1 MGQSEETFY
10 EEAFREDPMIAAA
23 INECAAAAVVV
34 EGPPYDVRFL
44 SEWLAAAV
52 KVQAAWD
59 VARKGP
65 DGKFYEDVFLY
76 GALPDFGLWAIDFIS
91 RLRTAGRAVAAVLRF
106 AEFEESHYFALMV
119 GLGFFEAAADHYRMA
134 VPNDFPPTTIKD
146 AAMAYLSGSLTD
158 SDGSKWLVPHRTITT
173 MSIADA
179 EALQKRLIAIDKFNE
194 DNRAREHFAA
204 LFNELKASDKT
215 KLMQMFGA

>member
-1 MGQSEETFY
+1 MGQ
-10 EEAFREDPMIAAA
+10 EAFREERMIQAAMD
-23 INECAAAAVVV
+23 ECAAAAVVV
-34 EGPPYDVRFL
+34 EGPGYDAKFL

-65 DGKFYEDVFLY
+65 DGKFYERFLY
-76 GALPDFGLWAIDFIS
+76 GTLPDFGLWAIDFIS
-91 RLRTAGRAVAAVLRF
+91 RLMTAGRAVAAVLRF

-134 VPNDFPPTTIKD
+134 VPNDFPPATLKAT
-146 AAMAYLSGSLTD
+146 AMRYLSASLPD
-158 SDGSKWLVPHRTITT
+158 SDGKRWLCPHWIITT

-179 EALQKRLIAIDKFNE
+179 EALQTRLIAIDKFNE
-194 DNRAREHFAA
+194 DNRLREHFAA
-204 LFNELKASDKT
+204 LFNEMQARDKT
-215 KLMQMFGA
+215 KLMQLLRA